1 MLFQKTQKRSSAFA
15 RYGNLCEGYKIN
27 KPLSGLLVYRLIMS
41 LAERLSLK
49 YYICPRSFA
58 SQPNINFLDNL
69 SRRHYQPTYQQ
80 LKGVIYRIVSASTLR
95 FKRVKCMRTFVNSH

>member
-58 SQPNINFLDNL
+58 SQQNINFLDNISAADII
-69 SRRHYQPTYQQ
+69 SRHTNS
-80 LKGVIYRIVSASTLR
+80 LKGLFTV
-95 FKRVKCMRTFVNSH
+95 

>member
-1 MLFQKTQKRSSAFA
+1 M
-15 RYGNLCEGYKIN
+15 
-27 KPLSGLLVYRLIMS
+27 LVYRLIMS

-58 SQPNINFLDNL
+58 SQPNINFFGQYL